1 MASRFGVYGIAE
13 GVWHHRWCIFY
24 GLIPYCL
31 LTDSIHG
38 FAVIKLGVNQCSVWT
53 LSGAPSLKSL
63 ENSGFSGFSFAFRN
77 RFFVGR
83 RIIEIVDFI

>member
-38 FAVIKLGVNQCSVWT
+38 FAVIKLGVNQVF
-53 LSGAPSLKSL
+53 SL
-63 ENSGFSGFSFAFRN
+63 GFLLL
-77 RFFVGR
+77 
-83 RIIEIVDFI
+83 